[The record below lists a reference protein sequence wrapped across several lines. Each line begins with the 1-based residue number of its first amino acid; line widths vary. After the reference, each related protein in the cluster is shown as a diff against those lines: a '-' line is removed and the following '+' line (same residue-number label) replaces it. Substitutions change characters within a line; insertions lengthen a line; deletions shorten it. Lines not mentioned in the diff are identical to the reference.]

1 MPGEFGQGLR
11 PVRAVAVVNCQEL
24 VAKFWKCL
32 GSFAM
37 SCFLHTFSQKIR
49 LIRNQFVV
57 KTLLLPFAMY
67 AVPLPTTFF
76 RLRERGFN

>member
-1 MPGEFGQGLR
+1 MHER
-11 PVRAVAVVNCQEL
+11 NCL
-24 VAKFWKCL
+24 M

-37 SCFLHTFSQKIR
+37 CCFLHTTTFSQKIR

-76 RLRERGFN
+76 STSRAGI